1 MLKKENDYIQAYLIN
16 FCSLYIYKMDLFI
29 LLLIIMFICCLMAEV
44 RVEARGRGITVTGV
58 IMKWWHEVG
67 IDDWYTGP
75 WISGF
80 SLLLLFTLALTVLTK
95 CTWSQLR
102 YFLSIKKI
110 SILTAHKFWFIF
122 GLRAPSPSIYTLYL
136 KTMNVVNLETENSYK
151 ITWCWNI
158 CNSPNKLSA
167 RWCRTHKTSSWPDL
181 PCCCGPPG
189 RWWTMFWMSTLCSSN
204 IWYWAVWHLLNTED
218 QYVTL
223 EEILF
228 STSPLQKLQL
238 LLCQQSLWHHPHIL
252 LL

>member
-1 MLKKENDYIQAYLIN
+1 MSHFNTFYSLLIRDDLAEASMN
-16 FCSLYIYKMDLFI
+16 SHVFLHLYIKFYYCF
-29 LLLIIMFICCLMAEV
+29 
-44 RVEARGRGITVTGV
+44 
-58 IMKWWHEVG
+58 
-67 IDDWYTGP
+67 
-75 WISGF
+75 
-80 SLLLLFTLALTVLTK
+80 
-95 CTWSQLR
+95 
-102 YFLSIKKI
+102 

-136 KTMNVVNLETENSYK
+136 KTMNVVNIETENSYK

-204 IWYWAVWHLLNTED
+204 IWYWAVWHLLDTED
-218 QYVTL
+218 QYVTS